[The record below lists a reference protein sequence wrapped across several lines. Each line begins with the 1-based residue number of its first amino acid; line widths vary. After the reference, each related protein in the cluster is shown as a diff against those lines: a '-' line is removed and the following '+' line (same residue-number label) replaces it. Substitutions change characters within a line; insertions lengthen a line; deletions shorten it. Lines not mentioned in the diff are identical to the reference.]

1 MSMSAPT
8 ANYLANSR
16 ALRQMFPV
24 WTLWRVCTVLLSLF
38 VALPMG
44 LAEDP
49 APDAHAILKSVRLS
63 QAAQD
68 RTLRGSLRT
77 GGKTIPFRLVS
88 SPGVVRYEFTDPPLV
103 LQLRFGAKDSRL
115 EEITKGATEKVTPA
129 RFDTRVRDT
138 SISYE
143 DLSMHF
149 LYWQNA
155 AIEGEQTMVLQ
166 KCWIV
171 RVEPDSRGS
180 SQYSKVLLWIGKNS
194 GALMQ
199 AEAYDANGKVARR
212 FKVISGQKTEEGFWI
227 LKEMRIESMIG
238 GAEKTYLEIDGEE
251 GQKKK

>member
-8 ANYLANSR
+8 ANHLATLLR
-16 ALRQMFPV
+16 AF
-24 WTLWRVCTVLLSLF
+24 TVLLGLL
-38 VALPMG
+38 VATPLCLG
-44 LAEDP
+44 EDA
-49 APDAHAILKSVRLS
+49 APDPHAILKSVRLS
-63 QAAQD
+63 QAAQE

-88 SPGVVRYEFTDPPLV
+88 SPGVVRYEFSDPAEV
-103 LQLRFGAKDSRL
+103 LQLRFGPKDSRL
-115 EEITKGATEKVTPA
+115 EEITKGATEKITPA
-129 RFDTRVRDT
+129 HFDARVRDT
-138 SISYE
+138 GISYE

-212 FKVISGQKTEEGFWI
+212 FKVISGQKTDEGFWI